1 MAQSTAVPEGNVA
14 KEVQVSVHIYQEF
27 MNKSFVTQST
37 AVPKGNVAKE
47 VQVLPKFFVYSICI
61 ERFHCPKLRHEST
74 RIKQPE
80 KKYHFQTKYS
90 HTIW

>member
-1 MAQSTAVPEGNVA
+1 MKISLVA
-14 KEVQVSVHIYQEF
+14 K
-27 MNKSFVTQST
+27 ST

-47 VQVLPKFFVYSICI
+47 VQVLPKFFFIKKMHGTVSLLKI
-61 ERFHCPKLRHEST
+61 EA
-74 RIKQPE
+74 RIHLHNQPE